1 MTFKHKLAK
10 RLALSW
16 RAALGLAP
24 VALLSACAATSPT
37 LTDAPQQVLSVSPDQ
52 INTDYQQ
59 TVQFTA
65 FLRDQAGDS
74 TPTTVQWRATSGT
87 ITDQGVFT
95 ADTVPGEATVS
106 VVDTSGRAAS
116 ATVDVGYSGQVS
128 ASRKTARPGKVSDL
142 SVAAVASDSVTL
154 RFTEVDDGAGQPAQY
169 QIRYAVGS
177 ISWGSATPVAQGT
190 CASPMAGTA
199 IGATRECSVTG
210 LSAATSYAFRLVAL
224 RGTLN
229 VNAVFGPLSNVASGT
244 TAAGTVTPAP
254 VASVSLS
261 PTSSSLLV
269 GGTQEFTATL
279 KDASGN
285 VLTGRS
291 VTWTSSAPLVASVS
305 GTGLA
310 SGLLAGLSTITATSE
325 GISSSAAL
333 TVTADPQPP
342 SGAVLFPNEPS
353 GLSVIQESD
362 WESGTVDPWYRE
374 FTSADKPITIVPIAD
389 SPLGESQTL
398 QIFYPAGAPGG
409 GGTELR
415 YDIPATLAPTE
426 LFVGYEVQVS
436 PNWQGHSSAINKMVY
451 LSDGG
456 PNFSAMWYEMFGADS
471 EPLGL
476 YVVNQSGSGPA
487 GMHENVTPVTFARGQ
502 WHRVEIYQRQGS
514 PGIVR
519 VWVDGVLAI
528 DRSDVYTQ
536 ARPFDGVVI
545 SGIWGGIGDSKA
557 HDDYMRFDH
566 VRISGR

>member
-1 MTFKHKLAK
+1 MTFKHKLSK

-24 VALLSACAATSPT
+24 VAVLLACAATSPT
-37 LTDAPQQVLSVSPDQ
+37 STDPPQQVLLVSPEQ

-65 FLRDQAGDS
+65 FLRNQAGDS
-74 TPTTVQWRATSGT
+74 TPVTVQWRATSGT
-87 ITDQGVFT
+87 ISDQGVFT
-95 ADTVPGEATVS
+95 ADTVPSEATVS
-106 VVDTSGRAAS
+106 AVDSSGHSAS

-128 ASRKTARPGKVSDL
+128 ASRKTARPGKVSGL

-154 RFTEVDDGAGQPAQY
+154 RFTEVDDGTGQPAQY
-169 QIRYAVGS
+169 QIRFAEGS
-177 ISWGSATPVAQGT
+177 ITWGSATPVAQGT
-190 CASPMAGTA
+190 CASPLAGTA
-199 IGATRECSVTG
+199 IGTTRECSVTG
-210 LSAATSYAFRLVAL
+210 LDAATSYAFRLVAF

-229 VNAVFGPLSNVASGT
+229 VDAVFGPLSNVASGT

-254 VASVSLS
+254 VASVALS

-269 GGTQEFTATL
+269 GGTQQFAATL
-279 KDASGN
+279 QDAGGN

-291 VTWTSSAPLVASVS
+291 ISWTSSAPLIAGVS

-310 SGLLAGLSTITATSE
+310 GGLLAGLATITATSE
-325 GISSSAAL
+325 GQSGSANL
-333 TVTADPQPP
+333 TVSAPP
-342 SGAVLFPNEPS
+342 PPPTGALFPNEPS
-353 GLSVIQESD
+353 GLTLIEDAD
-362 WESGTVDPWYRE
+362 WETGSLGPWYRE
-374 FTSADKPITIVPIAD
+374 FTSADKPITIAPITD
-389 SPLGESQTL
+389 SPIGETQAL
-398 QIFYPAGAPGG
+398 QIGYPAGSSGG

-415 YDIPATLAPTE
+415 YDVPATIQPTA
-426 LFVGYEVQVS
+426 LFVGYDVEVS

-456 PNFSAMWYEMFGADS
+456 AGFSAMWYEMFGADS

-487 GMHENVTPVTFARGQ
+487 GMHENVTPVTFTRGQ
-502 WHRVEIYQRQGS
+502 WHRVEIYQQQGS

-519 VWVDGVLAI
+519 VWVDGVLAL
-528 DRSDVYTQ
+528 DRGDVYTK
-536 ARPFDGVVI
+536 AAPFDGVVI
-545 SGIWGGIGDSKA
+545 SGIWGGVGDTKA

-566 VRISGR
+566 IRITGK